1 MQVIFL
7 HGPPAAGKYT
17 IGRELERRL
26 GIPLFHNHL
35 TVDLVGTLFE
45 FGTPGFVELRERVW
59 LAAFE
64 TAAAAGRSFI
74 FTFAPEASV
83 DPGTIGRLQD
93 VTTRHGGELRFV
105 ELRCRDEVVEA
116 RLAHESRAAFGKLRD
131 VELYRAIRAADGF
144 RFPAL
149 PTPLLVIDTDAVN
162 PAEAA
167 SAIQAALI
175 A

>member
-45 FGTPGFVELRERVW
+45 FGTPGFVALRERIW

-93 VTTRHGGELRFV
+93 VTARHGGRLRFV

-116 RLAHESRAAFGKLRD
+116 RLAHESREAFGKLRD
-131 VELYRAIRAADGF
+131 VGLYRSIRAAGGF

-149 PTPLLVIDTDAVN
+149 PTALVAIDTDAVS